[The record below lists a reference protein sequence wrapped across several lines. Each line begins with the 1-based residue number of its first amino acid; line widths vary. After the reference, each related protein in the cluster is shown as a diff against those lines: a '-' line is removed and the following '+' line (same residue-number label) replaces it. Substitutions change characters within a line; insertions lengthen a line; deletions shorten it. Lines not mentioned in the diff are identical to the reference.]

1 LASDLQ
7 RELVDR
13 WSTFSARTME
23 DKLKELAEG
32 KDQRMDSRWEK
43 KTLSL
48 QDVTPGKG
56 RLE

>member
-1 LASDLQ
+1 
-7 RELVDR
+7 
-13 WSTFSARTME
+13 ME